1 MKTESNL
8 IIWEQLKSVPEKA
21 QKKILGGRLKG
32 MTDIK
37 PQWRLQRLT
46 EVFGVIGIG
55 WYYEVTKQWIVNPE
69 IETNEQSAFVN
80 INLYVKVDGEW
91 SKPIFGNGGSSFVA
105 KERNGLYLSDEAYKM
120 ALTDAI
126 SVASKQLGLASDIYM
141 GYSDSKYAGDK
152 TEQKNELPIKWMN
165 DAQFKKAKQSDDE
178 IIQKTL
184 AYYDGK
190 TIHNDNGKEFK
201 AVMKKAYKEELKQIL
216 TENKNL

>member
-1 MKTESNL
+1 MEKNTKTQ
-8 IIWEQLKSVPEKA
+8 IWKQLKTVPETA
-21 QKKILGGRLKG
+21 QKKITGGRLKG

-37 PQWRLQRLT
+37 PQWRLQKLT
-46 EVFGVIGIG
+46 EVFGPIGIG

-69 IETNEQSAFVN
+69 INTNEQSAFVN
-80 INLYVKVDGEW
+80 INLYVKADGEW

-126 SVASKQLGLASDIYM
+126 SVASKQLGLASDVYM
-141 GYSDSKYAGDK
+141 GYSDSKYVGDK
-152 TEQKNELPIKWMN
+152 PEPENDLPVKWLN

-178 IIQKTL
+178 IIKKTL

-201 AVMKKAYKEELKQIL
+201 ASMKKAYKKELQQIL
-216 TENKNL
+216 IENQKL